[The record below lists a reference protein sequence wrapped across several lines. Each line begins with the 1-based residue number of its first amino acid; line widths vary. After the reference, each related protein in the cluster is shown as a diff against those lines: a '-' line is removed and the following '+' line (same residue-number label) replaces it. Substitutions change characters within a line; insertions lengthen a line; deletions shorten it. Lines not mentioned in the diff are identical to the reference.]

1 MTINQQVNK
10 NITKEEYFN
19 NGGKGFNSP
28 HIIEIEELNIKIEVY
43 SHNLRAS
50 KVPKIESEIRETATN
65 FKGAFKLEPC
75 SSEQTFKIYM
85 FDDKDDYTH
94 LDGSNSFRFN
104 LGDEG
109 GMCRSGSGNVCAEM
123 YIYQKGGVLNLSMN
137 LYMV

>member
-1 MTINQQVNK
+1 MTINRQVNS

-28 HIIEIEELNIKIEVY
+28 YIIEIEELNIKVEVY

-50 KVPKIESEIRETATN
+50 KIPKIENEIKETATN
-65 FKGAFKLEPC
+65 FKNAFKLEPG
-75 SSEQTFKIYM
+75 SSEQTFKVYV

-94 LDGSNSFRFN
+94 LGRNKSESNSGSDSVSNAFGFG

-109 GMCRSGSGNVCAEM
+109 GRCYPGSGNVCAE
-123 YIYQKGGVLNLSMN
+123 I
-137 LYMV
+137 